1 MFGSPSRNP
10 PVLRWLTALT
20 LLACLIGT
28 CAYALWHYHAR
39 HRASQKSQMVPIIG
53 LISPSPPDYVPE
65 DLLSSTLRRAGLP
78 EYVGADPQQ
87 QFIMLRQWMRELE
100 SSPWV
105 KSVHYRETPS
115 PHLEME
121 WTRIVP
127 ITFRSR
133 QERGLAQ
140 WLANENAVLLAPTTP
155 AFDQVGLPVYIYTDH
170 PPTLAVG
177 KTLPSTFARACTLA
191 LFLTAYRTELGLQAI
206 LVGHDPLVMDIR
218 LQTVGGSIVLWQQ
231 IEPPDSVTE
240 SDSRKLQRL
249 LEYVRVW
256 KSLDKPAGPYF
267 FDNRFAESLLRRPL
281 P

>member
-1 MFGSPSRNP
+1 M
-10 PVLRWLTALT
+10 LRWLTALT
-20 LLACLIGT
+20 LLACLIVT
-28 CAYALWHYHAR
+28 CSYALWHYYAR
-39 HRASQKSQMVPIIG
+39 QLTSKQSQMLPITA

-87 QFIMLRQWMRELE
+87 QFLILRQWMRELE
-100 SSPWV
+100 SSAWV
-105 KSVHYRETPS
+105 KSVHYRDTPS
-115 PHLEME
+115 PHLEIK
-121 WTRIVP
+121 WSQVVP

-133 QERGLAQ
+133 QERVLAQ
-140 WLANENAVLLAPTTP
+140 WLANENAVLLAPITP
-155 AFDQVGLPVYIYTDH
+155 ARDQAGLPVYIYTDH
-170 PPTLAVG
+170 LPALAAG
-177 KTLPSTFARACTLA
+177 KSLPSAFARACALA
-191 LFLTAYRTELGLQAI
+191 LFLAAYRAELSLQAI

-249 LEYVRVW
+249 LKYVRVW